1 MNKIQ
6 VYKDII
12 MFDFGVF
19 IKQQRT
25 AHNMTQKELGKY
37 LNVSEAMVS
46 RYESNTAVPPLET
59 LRSIA
64 VIFNVSMDTLCGIQH
79 AGSLSV
85 HGLNENQRQ
94 IVSEL
99 IDRMRGTEI
108 TPRRDDSADIYR
120 LIGRIVAELVK

>member
-1 MNKIQ
+1 
-6 VYKDII
+6 
-12 MFDFGVF
+12 MFDFGSF
-19 IKQQRT
+19 IKEQRLS
-25 AHNMTQKELGKY
+25 HNMTQKELGKR

-46 RYESNTAVPPLET
+46 RYESNTAFPPLET

-79 AGSLSV
+79 AGSVSV

-99 IDRMRGTEI
+99 IDRMRGADI
-108 TPRRDDSADIYR
+108 TPRRDDSGEVYR
-120 LIGRIVAELVK
+120 LIGRIVTELVK